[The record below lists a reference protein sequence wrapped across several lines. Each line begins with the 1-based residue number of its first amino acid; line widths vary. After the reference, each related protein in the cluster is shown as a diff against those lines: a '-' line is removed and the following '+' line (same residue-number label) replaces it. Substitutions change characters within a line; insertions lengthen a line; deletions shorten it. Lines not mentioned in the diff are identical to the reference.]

1 MPPAFSAAK
10 DLVKDS
16 AMNDKTNVSPG
27 RKKIKSTIFQHQ
39 TINSPADM
47 LAKQYHMILLIA
59 EGDIILS

>member
-1 MPPAFSAAK
+1 MRPTSFAAK
-10 DLVKDS
+10 DLAKDPV
-16 AMNDKTNVSPG
+16 MNDKTNVSPG